1 MRAQL
6 PINDRTLASFATF
19 MLLKANFFPCN
30 RPVWDGKP
38 VREQISLEWKRFFK
52 PLQIALEHKT
62 AASSDQ
68 PDMFGTAALAQRYH
82 VILPDLVHISQGQGG
97 DAQDTLEQL
106 GSHFGNLASAAT
118 NSHAALDQLAAATT
132 EQYENIKSALENLV
146 AAAPNKPYPIA
157 TPRNT
162 NPLSSTK
169 KRVMEKWILILQS
182 AIKNK

>member
-1 MRAQL
+1 MIAAF
-6 PINDRTLASFATF
+6 DTF
-19 MLLKANFFPCN
+19 MILKANTFPRD
-30 RPVWDGKP
+30 RPIWDVKP
-38 VREQISLEWKRFFK
+38 VVEQLWLEWKRFFN
-52 PLQIALEHKT
+52 PLQMVLDRKT
-62 AASSDQ
+62 DASSEQ
-68 PDMFGTAALAQRYH
+68 PDMFDTAALAQRYH